1 MRIRTISAAAVLGA
15 GLVLATSLPTSAHVT
30 VSMPVPPDDGLGTL
44 WFQVP
49 SEETTAHTVT
59 LTVQL
64 PTEKPIAFVST
75 MPVDGWTVS
84 TTTKKF
90 DKPMK
95 TDGFELTKAI
105 SSVTWTATGPGLAPG
120 EFTQFLI
127 SGGPLP
133 DSGSVRFPA
142 TQTYDDGTVVEWNQ
156 VPKEGA
162 EEPEH
167 PAPTLEIPAAPDPD
181 DADKPAATDAP
192 VAAVASDSARA
203 PSNTR
208 GNLGIGLGAAGL
220 LAGLVALVVALR
232 RKAETPT

>member
-1 MRIRTISAAAVLGA
+1 MRIRTISAAVVLGA
-15 GLVLATSLPTSAHVT
+15 VLALATSLPASAHVT
-30 VSMPVPPDDGLGTL
+30 VSMPVPPDDGFGTL

-49 SEETTAHTVT
+49 SEVDTAHTVK

-64 PTEKPIAFVST
+64 PTDKPLAFVST
-75 MPVDGWTVS
+75 KPMDGWKVT
-84 TTTKKF
+84 TTTKQF
-90 DKPMK
+90 DKPI
-95 TDGFELTKAI
+95 TTHGFELTKAI

-120 EFTQFLI
+120 EFSQFLI

-133 DSGSVRFPA
+133 DSGSVQFPA

-156 VPKEGA
+156 VTKEGA

-167 PAPTLEIPAAPDPD
+167 PAPTLEIPAAESSGNADPATSD
-181 DADKPAATDAP
+181 ESVSADASEST
-192 VAAVASDSARA
+192 SA

-220 LAGLVALVVALR
+220 LAGLTALVVALR
-232 RKAETPT
+232 RKA